1 MPHTDGTH
9 GPASRRNAV
18 TRGMTALGAYAAL
31 SAAFDVYAA
40 ERVQQYSPMTLAAL
54 SFGLVT
60 VLFLGT
66 DLVRRG
72 PGEVLRPV
80 RARRGDVLALNATT
94 AVGWLTML
102 YALIHLEP
110 AVVNVVGLAVGPVLT
125 VLLEPLLRR
134 GARPLRAETVVSFAI
149 TGFLAVLVWGSLA
162 GRSAVG
168 GLDTEDAVIGL
179 VLTLVSGIAST
190 GNVIFS
196 KRLSDA
202 GFGPNA
208 VMSVRFPITLL
219 VSWAVVLFSG
229 RAGELDDALP
239 SAAVLAVVGV
249 GLPLYLIQVGIRHT
263 EPITASLFSALSPPL
278 AVLLQLTDSRLS
290 VAPLSLACIVAI
302 TALIGVG
309 VLARQRHER
318 RTEPGV
324 PDPDPP
330 AHHRP
335 THSDPPPD
343 REGARP
349 L

>member
-1 MPHTDGTH
+1 
-9 GPASRRNAV
+9 
-18 TRGMTALGAYAAL
+18 MTALGAYAAL

-40 ERVQQYSPMTLAAL
+40 ERVQQYSPMVLAAL

-60 VLFLGT
+60 TLFLGW
-66 DLVRRG
+66 DLARRG

-80 RARRGDVLALNATT
+80 RARRGDVLALNVTT

-102 YALIHLEP
+102 YALIYLEP

-134 GARPLRAETVVSFAI
+134 GARPLRAEAVVSFAI
-149 TGFLAVLVWGSLA
+149 TAFLAVLVWGSLA

-168 GLDTEDAVIGL
+168 RLDTQDAVVGL
-179 VLTLVSGIAST
+179 TLTLVSGIAST

-208 VMSVRFPITLL
+208 VMSVRFPVTLL
-219 VSWAVVLFSG
+219 VSWAAVLLGG
-229 RAGELDDALP
+229 RAGELGDALP

-290 VAPLSLACIVAI
+290 VAPLSLACVVSI
-302 TALIGVG
+302 TLLIGVG

-318 RTEPGV
+318 RIALPPHPPGA
-324 PDPDPP
+324 PGD
-330 AHHRP
+330 HHP
-335 THSDPPPD
+335 TQSDPPPH